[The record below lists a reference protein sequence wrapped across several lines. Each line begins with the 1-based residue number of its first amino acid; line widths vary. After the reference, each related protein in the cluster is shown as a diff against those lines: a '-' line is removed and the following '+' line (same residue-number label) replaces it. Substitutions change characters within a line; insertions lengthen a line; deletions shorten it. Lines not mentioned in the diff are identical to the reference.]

1 MKQQEPSLQVDLECR
16 ESDIYCSDNFI
27 DGKWSASQ
35 SQKRFDVVDPG
46 SGKIWASPPDSVAA
60 DVETAIQSAHKAFQT
75 YSREVPRKRAELI
88 LAWHQLILA
97 HKEDLARILVHET
110 GKPLSEAY
118 DEITYATTFTWWF
131 MGEAERIQ
139 GSNIKSAT
147 PGRRAFVIKQPIG
160 PVAALVPWN
169 FPIALCLRK
178 ASAALA
184 AGCTMVVKPS
194 PETPITALCLASL
207 ALKAGFPPGV
217 LNVVTTSLENTPRVS
232 EAMCTHPLIKKV
244 SFTGS
249 TRVGKLIAGLCSRSL
264 KKSTLELGGNC
275 PFIVFEDA
283 DLASAASQLSALK
296 WRHAGQACITANRV
310 FVQRAIYKEFVAKV
324 VAKASGFVV
333 GHGMNRES
341 TMGPVTTRRSLI
353 KAEELATDAVAKGAK
368 IILGSGKPAGRAGF
382 FMEPTVLTGVQDN
395 MLMSVEEIFAP
406 VLGISVFDTE
416 EEVVKRANNTSLG
429 LASYV
434 FTQDADRLW
443 RTLENL
449 EAGMIGLNTGGSSAA
464 EAPFGGIKE
473 SGWGKESGKDVA
485 LDEFMVTKTGTLT
498 VKGHC

>member
-1 MKQQEPSLQVDLECR
+1 MQLELECR
-16 ESDIYCSDNFI
+16 DSNIYCSNNFI
-27 DGKWSASQ
+27 DGKWLASQ

-46 SGKIWASPPDSVAA
+46 SGTIWASPPDSIVA
-60 DVETAIQSAHKAFQT
+60 DVEIAIRSAHRAFQT
-75 YSREVPRKRAELI
+75 YSREVPRKRAEWI
-88 LAWHQLILA
+88 LTWHQLILA

-110 GKPLSEAY
+110 GKPLAEAY
-118 DEITYATTFTWWF
+118 DEINYATTFTWWF

-139 GSNIKSAT
+139 GSSIKSAT

-169 FPIALCLRK
+169 FPVALCLRK

-217 LNVVTTSLENTPRVS
+217 LNVVTTSLENTPAVS

-283 DLASAASQLSALK
+283 DLADAVAQLSALK

-310 FVQRAIYKEFVAKV
+310 FVQRGVYDRVVAKV
-324 VAKASGFVV
+324 VEKANGLFV
-333 GHGMNRES
+333 GHGMKNES
-341 TMGPVTTRRSLI
+341 TIGPVTTQRSLI
-353 KAEELATDAVAKGAK
+353 KAEELVADAVSKGAK
-368 IILGSGKPAGRAGF
+368 IVLGSGKSVEREGF
-382 FMEPTVLTGVQDN
+382 FMEPTVLTDVKDN
-395 MLMSVEEIFAP
+395 MMMSGEEIFAP
-406 VLGISVFDTE
+406 VLGISIFDSE
-416 EEVVKRANNTSLG
+416 EEVVKRANHTILG

-443 RTLENL
+443 RMLENL
-449 EAGMIGLNTGGSSAA
+449 EAGMIG
-464 EAPFGGIKE
+464 
-473 SGWGKESGKDVA
+473 
-485 LDEFMVTKTGTLT
+485 MV
-498 VKGHC
+498 CICAQ

>member
-1 MKQQEPSLQVDLECR
+1 MIQKETSMQLDLA
-16 ESDIYCSDNFI
+16 SNDNDIYCSNNFV
-27 DGKWSASQ
+27 DGKWVASQ

-46 SGKIWASPPDSVAA
+46 SGKIWASPPDSIVA
-60 DVETAIQSAHKAFQT
+60 DVEVAIQSAHKAFQS
-75 YSREVPRKRAELI
+75 YSRVVPRKRAEWI

-110 GKPLSEAY
+110 GKPLQEAY
-118 DEITYATTFTWWF
+118 DEINYATTFTWWF

-139 GSNIKSAT
+139 GSSIKSAT

-169 FPIALCLRK
+169 FPVALYLRK

-217 LNVVTTSLENTPRVS
+217 LNVVTTSLENTPSVS

-249 TRVGKLIAGLCSRSL
+249 TRVGKLIAGLCSKSL

-275 PFIVFEDA
+275 PFIVFDDA
-283 DLASAASQLSALK
+283 DLVDAVAQLSALK

-310 FVQRAIYKEFVAKV
+310 FVQRGVYEQFITRLVE
-324 VAKASGFVV
+324 KASGLVI
-333 GHGMNRES
+333 GHGLEKKS
-341 TMGPVTTRRSLI
+341 SMGPVTTLRSLT
-353 KAEELATDAVAKGAK
+353 KAEELVTDAMAKGAK
-368 IILGSGKPAGRAGF
+368 IVLGSGRSAERDGF
-382 FMEPTVLTGVQDN
+382 FMEPTVLTGVEDN
-395 MLMSVEEIFAP
+395 MIMSGEEIFAP
-406 VLGISVFDTE
+406 VLGISNFDSE
-416 EEVVKRANNTSLG
+416 DEVVKRANDTSLG

-443 RTLENL
+443 RMLENL
-449 EAGMIGLNTGGSSAA
+449 EAGMIGMNTGGSSAA

-498 VKGHC
+498 VKGHY

>member
-1 MKQQEPSLQVDLECR
+1 MVTKDSPLQLDLN
-16 ESDIYCSDNFI
+16 SHDSSIYSSDNFI
-27 DGKWSASQ
+27 HGKWSASQ

-46 SGKIWASPPDSVAA
+46 SGRIWASPPDSTAA
-60 DVETAIQSAHKAFQT
+60 DVEIAVQSAHDAFQT
-75 YSREVPRKRAELI
+75 YSHEVPRKRAEKI

-118 DEITYATTFTWWF
+118 DEIDYATTFTWWF

-139 GSNIKSAT
+139 GSSIKSAT

-169 FPIALCLRK
+169 FPVALCLRK

-217 LNVVTTSLENTPRVS
+217 LNVVTTSLENTPAVS

-283 DLASAASQLSALK
+283 DLASAVTQLSALK

-310 FVQRAIYKEFVAKV
+310 FVQRDIHESFVAKV
-324 VAKASGFVV
+324 VEHARNLVMGQ
-333 GHGMNRES
+333 GMKPGS
-341 TMGPVTTRRSLI
+341 TMGPVTTERSLI
-353 KAEELATDAVAKGAK
+353 KAEELVTDAKAKGAK
-368 IILGSGKPAGRAGF
+368 IVLGCGRSAEREGF
-382 FMEPTVLTGVQDN
+382 FMEPTILTGVEDH
-395 MLMSVEEIFAP
+395 MLMSGEEIFAP
-406 VLGISVFDTE
+406 VLGISIFDTE
-416 EEVVKRANNTSLG
+416 EEVVKRANDTSLG

-443 RTLENL
+443 RMLENL
-449 EAGMIGLNTGGSSAA
+449 DAGMIG
-464 EAPFGGIKE
+464 
-473 SGWGKESGKDVA
+473 
-485 LDEFMVTKTGTLT
+485 MVCIRVTNF
-498 VKGHC
+498 